1 MDGMTRQSDI
11 KAVIENR
18 KKENKKMGEFLKNLK
33 ANYTLSAV
41 ICVVIGVVL
50 VIWPAT
56 STQVVCMV
64 LGGMLLGYGMIQIV
78 LYLFTRER
86 TIYLQGMLILGIVFS
101 VIGVWILLKPESIIA
116 AVPIIMGII
125 IIIHGLHNTIQAI
138 DLKKM
143 NYGNW
148 WVALL
153 CGLLTILLGGVLVY
167 NPFSVVNT
175 VVRVIGGF
183 LIYDGLSDMWILSRV
198 FKTKRNAQKII
209 DAEATIIDED
219 DF

>member
-1 MDGMTRQSDI
+1 
-11 KAVIENR
+11 
-18 KKENKKMGEFLKNLK
+18 
-33 ANYTLSAV
+33 
-41 ICVVIGVVL
+41 
-50 VIWPAT
+50 
-56 STQVVCMV
+56 
-64 LGGMLLGYGMIQIV
+64 MIQIV

-175 VVRVIGGF
+175 VVRVIGLF

-198 FKTKRNAQKII
+198 FKTFLYQKK
-209 DAEATIIDED
+209 
-219 DF
+219 

>member
-1 MDGMTRQSDI
+1 MDGMTRQPDI

-175 VVRVIGGF
+175 VVRVIGLF